1 MKKIILYL
9 FLINA
14 PQIFSQA
21 LVQDQL
27 FGTNAESFSIPTGTT
42 SETNILFQYPDK
54 KIVACGYTY
63 DIGCNCFY
71 NIMFRVDACGQIDS
85 SFGVNGLVRHTFD
98 QRNAG
103 YGYTLMPN
111 GKIVVVGMQ
120 SDGNSGSQQFPF
132 IARYFY
138 NGQPDTTFGDHG
150 TRKISNIG
158 PADLTSVYQ
167 LDTGKLLCTNGPLM
181 MRFDSLGALDPTFGN
196 NGILIQSVPSPFN
209 FYYQSNSVMRSDG
222 KIISVSSVYTGV
234 DNDKYVTQ
242 MCYDAEGLIDSSFGV
257 NGFSIDNNFVLGSTP
272 PRLILQSDDKVIAIR
287 QNITE
292 TAIILARYN
301 ANGSLDTSFGTNG
314 YLSLPSNRL
323 VYVSKFND
331 DSFLVGVSQGGV
343 PIQYFR
349 VSANG
354 IVDPSFSL
362 NGSVYFQTMG
372 NNGPSPQAGL
382 AFGNNEIVM
391 AGCNSG
397 GNGSTA
403 IAFTKFA
410 LTSGV
415 ASITQTD
422 NTLNAN
428 LPEDQFTFQWYRD
441 GVLVAGDTTA
451 SITVF
456 QNGEYQVVASNLAG
470 CSSSDTITVLSTGSQ
485 TLRQASDVKIYPNP
499 STGNLQLKFNSEIK
513 SGTISVID
521 ISGKLILE
529 KQFNHSS
536 TLNVDLTSLSKGI
549 YFLKI
554 NSVDGI
560 QIHKIIIQ

>member
-1 MKKIILYL
+1 
-9 FLINA
+9 
-14 PQIFSQA
+14 
-21 LVQDQL
+21 
-27 FGTNAESFSIPTGTT
+27 
-42 SETNILFQYPDK
+42 
-54 KIVACGYTY
+54 
-63 DIGCNCFY
+63 
-71 NIMFRVDACGQIDS
+71 
-85 SFGVNGLVRHTFD
+85 
-98 QRNAG
+98 
-103 YGYTLMPN
+103 
-111 GKIVVVGMQ
+111 
-120 SDGNSGSQQFPF
+120 
-132 IARYFY
+132 
-138 NGQPDTTFGDHG
+138 
-150 TRKISNIG
+150 
-158 PADLTSVYQ
+158 
-167 LDTGKLLCTNGPLM
+167 
-181 MRFDSLGALDPTFGN
+181 
-196 NGILIQSVPSPFN
+196 
-209 FYYQSNSVMRSDG
+209 
-222 KIISVSSVYTGV
+222 
-234 DNDKYVTQ
+234 
-242 MCYDAEGLIDSSFGV
+242 
-257 NGFSIDNNFVLGSTP
+257 
-272 PRLILQSDDKVIAIR
+272 
-287 QNITE
+287 
-292 TAIILARYN
+292 
-301 ANGSLDTSFGTNG
+301 
-314 YLSLPSNRL
+314 L

-410 LTSGV
+410 LTSGI
-415 ASITQTD
+415 ATITQID